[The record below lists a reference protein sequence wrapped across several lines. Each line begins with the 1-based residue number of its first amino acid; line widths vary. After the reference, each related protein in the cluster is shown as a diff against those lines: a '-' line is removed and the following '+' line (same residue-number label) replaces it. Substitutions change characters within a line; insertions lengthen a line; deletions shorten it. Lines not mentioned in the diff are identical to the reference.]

1 MGNFTHLTYHERDK
15 IYRGLCAGRSKGA
28 IARELGRTKSTV
40 TREVRRNSDSIGYLY
55 PGKAHEKAQKR
66 KHKNR
71 PKISRNPTLKG
82 YIIERLKRRWSPE
95 MIAGRYK
102 LENPGQ
108 TVSKE
113 AVYQWIY
120 SAEGE
125 RLGLKKLLVRA
136 HKKRGLKRRA
146 KRTKIKDKVSVH
158 CRPDHINKRLE
169 LGHFECDLIFN
180 QGSQSKNICTLTDR
194 LSREAIMIKN
204 ENKCSDTVIDAI
216 VAYLAKNKLNV
227 KSITFDNGGEFAE
240 HTKLN
245 ALGIL
250 TYFCDAGCPWQKG
263 SIEHLNGMIR
273 RFFPFA
279 MPATDITDQLVK
291 SINREM
297 NNMPRAILGFRTP
310 LELKQLHKSRVKL
323 AQPAIEAKYDNMK
336 QSGVAIHY

>member
-1 MGNFTHLTYHERDK
+1 MGKFTHLTYHERDK

-28 IARELGRTKSTV
+28 IARELGRPKSTV

-55 PGKAHEKAQKR
+55 PGKAHEETQKR

-71 PKISRNPTLKG
+71 HKISRNPDLKE
-82 YIIERLKRRWSPE
+82 YIMERLERRWSPG
-95 MIAGRYK
+95 MIAGRFK

-113 AVYQWIY
+113 AIYQWIY

-125 RLGLKKLLVRA
+125 KLELKKLLVRA
-136 HKKRGLKRRA
+136 HKNRGFKRKGK
-146 KRTKIKDKVSVH
+146 KPKIKNKVSVH
-158 CRPDHINKRLE
+158 SRSDHINKRLE

-204 ENKCSDTVIDAI
+204 ESKHSATVIDAI
-216 VAYLAKNKLNV
+216 IRHIAEHKLNV
-227 KSITFDNGGEFAE
+227 KSITFDNGGEFAD

-245 ALGIL
+245 VLGIRS
-250 TYFCDAGCPWQKG
+250 YFCDAGCPWQKG

-273 RFFPFA
+273 RFLPFA
-279 MPATDITDQLVK
+279 MKATDITDKLVK
-291 SINREM
+291 SINQEM

-310 LELKQLHKSRVKL
+310 SEIKRKAESRVKL
-323 AQPAIEAKYDNMK
+323 DQPAIEATCDNVK